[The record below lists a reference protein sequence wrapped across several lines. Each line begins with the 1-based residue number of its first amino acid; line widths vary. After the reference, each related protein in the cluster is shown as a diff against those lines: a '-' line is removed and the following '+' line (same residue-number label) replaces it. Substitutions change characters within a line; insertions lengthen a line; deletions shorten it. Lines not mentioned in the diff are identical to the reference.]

1 MKFDIPNPFLKQLP
15 PPEPQRRDLP
25 VLAADPQAGLSQDQA
40 TQRRDAGWSAGDPV
54 PTGSTKKE
62 IIFAHC
68 FTFFN
73 LIFLIMGLLL
83 LISGSSILNMGF
95 VLVALINTV
104 IGIVQSLRAK
114 NALDRLALLT
124 LKPVRV
130 VRDGVV
136 RQIDPGELV
145 RDDIVEYAPGDTV
158 PADGVLCTG
167 EFQVDESLITGESE
181 PVTKLPGD
189 DLVSGSFILSGHGR
203 ARLTAVG
210 SDAYAARL
218 ALEAKANPK
227 AGKSEMMRS
236 LDKLIRFIGIALIP
250 VGIVLLCQE
259 LFMLKLSFR
268 ESTEGT
274 VAALVGMI
282 PEGLYLLTSIALA
295 ASALKL
301 SRRGVLVQDMS
312 CIEALARADIL
323 CVDKTG
329 TLTEPTMEV
338 QELLPLTDID
348 PEELEE
354 ILAAL
359 FTGFQPDNDTGKAM
373 AELYG
378 RESNWRCTRRIPFT
392 PETKWSGGVFAGHGA
407 FLAGAPEYILGQ
419 RFGELEKEI
428 EHHEAD
434 GYRVLLIAA
443 YDGEPLR
450 GNLDPGAVK
459 PLALVLLSSQLRPGV
474 RETLSY
480 FAAQGVSL
488 RVISGDSARAAS
500 MIACRAGIRDGEKY
514 VDARTLETEQDY
526 LRAVREHRVFG
537 RVTPEQ
543 KKKLIAAMQV
553 QGHTVAMTGDGVNDL
568 LAMKQAD
575 CSIAMAS
582 GVQSACQVAS
592 MVLVKSDFAA
602 MPGIVGEGRR
612 VINNIQRAAS
622 LFLVK
627 NIFSLVMALLCLVT
641 GWAYP
646 LIPIH
651 LTVVAALTIG
661 VPSFFLALEPNYT
674 RVKGRFLPTV
684 LRRAF
689 PGGLTNVVLVGIAMA
704 FREPLGLTGPQ
715 MGTVSAVCLAAVG
728 MLVLVGV
735 CRPFDRFRVILCSA
749 MGVALVGCF
758 TLLGGFLGFAVD
770 SSQSIL
776 VLIAVLIMAPTV
788 YVAMM
793 WLFDQGDRLWDRVKL
808 WYRNRKKR

>member
-1 MKFDIPNPFLKQLP
+1 MNKKKEPLKQLP
-15 PPEPQRRDLP
+15 PTRQEIAPVKAGPEQGLSSQQVRERRD
-25 VLAADPQAGLSQDQA
+25 G
-40 TQRRDAGWSAGDPV
+40 GWSAGAPV
-54 PTGSTKKE
+54 PPGSSKKE
-62 IIFAHC
+62 IVFAHC

-73 LIFLIMGLLL
+73 LIFAVMGLFL
-83 LISGSSILNMGF
+83 LIAGSSILNMGF
-95 VLVALINTV
+95 VVVALINTV

-114 NALDRLALLT
+114 AALDKLALLS
-124 LKPVRV
+124 LRPVRV
-130 VRDGVV
+130 IRDG
-136 RQIDPGELV
+136 RAEEIDPGDLV
-145 RDDIVEYAPGDTV
+145 RDDIAEYAPGDTV

-167 EFQVDESLITGESE
+167 QLQVDESLITGESN
-181 PVTKLPGD
+181 PVNKLPGD
-189 DLVSGSFILSGHGR
+189 DMVSGSFVLSGHGR

-210 SDAYAARL
+210 QDSYAARL
-218 ALEAKANPK
+218 AAEARANPK

-236 LDKLIRFIGIALIP
+236 LDKLIRFIGISLIP
-250 VGIVLLCQE
+250 VGIILFCQE
-259 LFMLKLSFR
+259 MFILKISFR
-268 ESTEGT
+268 ESTEHT

-329 TLTEPTMEV
+329 TITEPEVEV
-338 QELLPLTDID
+338 QELLPLTDIG
-348 PEELEE
+348 PEALEE

-359 FTGFQPDNDTGKAM
+359 FTGFRPDNDTGRAM

-378 RESNWRCTRRIPFT
+378 RESNWSCTRRIPFSS
-392 PETKWSGGVFAGHGA
+392 ETKWSGGVFAGHGA
-407 FLAGAPEYILGQ
+407 FVAGAPEYILGS
-419 RFGELEKEI
+419 RFRELEE
-428 EHHEAD
+428 EVERYTAE
-434 GYRVLLIAA
+434 GCRVLLIAA

-450 GNLDPGAVK
+450 SGLDPEAVN
-459 PLALVLLSSQLRPGV
+459 PLALALLSSRLREGV

-480 FAAQGVSL
+480 FAQQGVSV

-500 MIACRAGIRDGEKY
+500 MIACRAGIPEGEKY
-514 VDARTLETEQDY
+514 LDARSLETEQDY
-526 LRAVREHRVFG
+526 LRAVQEYAVFG

-543 KKKLIAAMQV
+543 KKKLIAAMQSR
-553 QGHTVAMTGDGVNDL
+553 GHTVAMTGDGVNDL

-592 MVLVKSDFAA
+592 MVLVRSDFSA

-661 VPSFFLALEPNYT
+661 VPSFFLALEPNYS

-689 PGGLTNVVLVGIAMA
+689 PGGLTNVILVGIAMA
-704 FREPLGLTGPQ
+704 FRPVLELTGPQ
-715 MGTVSAVCLAAVG
+715 MGTITAACLAAVG

-735 CRPFDRFRVILCSA
+735 CRPFGKFRIALCAA

-758 TLLGGFLGFAVD
+758 TLLGGFLGFETGSTRSD
-770 SSQSIL
+770 L
-776 VLIAVLIMAPTV
+776 VLLVTLIMAPTV
-788 YVAMM
+788 YMAVM
-793 WLFDQGDRLWDRVKL
+793 WLFDRGDRLWETVKL
-808 WYRNRKKR
+808 RWRNREKRK